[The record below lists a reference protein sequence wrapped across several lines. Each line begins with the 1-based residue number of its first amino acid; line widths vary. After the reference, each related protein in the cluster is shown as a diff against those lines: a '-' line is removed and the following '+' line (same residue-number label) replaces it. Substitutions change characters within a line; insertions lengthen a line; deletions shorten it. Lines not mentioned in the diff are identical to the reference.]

1 MTPMDK
7 SIPSPAAK
15 LLAFIY
21 KTETGKNP
29 PACYEVI
36 YGQNQGK
43 LPKPITSMTIREISD
58 AQPNWTK
65 RFGSSASGAPQIM
78 RDTMDKPDTTADL
91 VGQMG
96 LTGSELFDADMQDRM
111 AFHLL
116 KRRGYDQFMAGRIGV
131 VAFGKRLAQEWAS
144 FPVLATTKGAHR
156 QVERGQSYYAGDGVN
171 KALVAPET
179 IEALLAEVKVE
190 TRQAPT
196 PAPAEQ
202 RPDGAA
208 ITDKD
213 VVAQVQ
219 ARLFELG
226 YTEIG
231 SRNPDGSFDGK
242 VGPLTRTAILAF
254 RNENGL
260 PVVDYIDQAM
270 RIALLDA
277 KRRVMAPA
285 RADAKPAE
293 VREQVPEAKAA
304 WWTQIGAW
312 VLGIPAAIGGVVS
325 GAIDNLDGSRGYLE
339 PVKQFAGDIPPW
351 VWFLALFGIAA
362 AIWWKSRAGQ
372 VASTIAYQT
381 GERR

>member
-1 MTPMDK
+1 MDK
-7 SIPSPAAK
+7 SIPMPAAK

-36 YGQNQGK
+36 YGQSQGK
-43 LPKPITSMTIREISD
+43 LAKPITTMTLDEVQA
-58 AQPNWTK
+58 AQPTWSR
-65 RFGSSASGAPQIM
+65 RFGSSAAGAGQIM
-78 RDTMDKPDTTADL
+78 RDTMDKPRTMADL
-91 VGQMG
+91 EGEMG
-96 LTGSELFDADMQDRM
+96 LTGKELFDPDMQDRM
-111 AFHLL
+111 CFHLL

-131 VAFGKRLAQEWAS
+131 VAFAKRLAQEWAS
-144 FPVLATTKGAHR
+144 FPVLAKTKGAHR

-171 KALVAPET
+171 KALVAPEA
-179 IEALLAEVKVE
+179 IEALLAEVKGE

-202 RPDGAA
+202 RPDPVETP
-208 ITDKD
+208 ITDRA

-242 VGPLTRTAILAF
+242 VGTLTKTAILAF

-277 KRRVMAPA
+277 KPRVMAPA
-285 RADAKPAE
+285 RTEAKPSE
-293 VREQVPEAKAA
+293 VREQVPEARTA

-312 VLGIPAAIGGVVS
+312 VLGIPAAIGGIVS
-325 GAIDNLDGSRGYLE
+325 GVLDNLDGSRGYLE

-351 VWFLALFGIAA
+351 AWFLAVGAVAGF
-362 AIWWKSRAGQ
+362 IWWRSQQTQSR
-372 VASTIAYQT
+372 IATAFQS